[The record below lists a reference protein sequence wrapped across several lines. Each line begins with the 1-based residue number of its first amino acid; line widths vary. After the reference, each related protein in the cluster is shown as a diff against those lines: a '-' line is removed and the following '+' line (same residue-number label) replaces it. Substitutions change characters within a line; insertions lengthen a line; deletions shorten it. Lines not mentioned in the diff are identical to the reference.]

1 MEKFKCEVQ
10 KKSSTVMEKNERLLE
25 MKTHTVSVLGWQS
38 AVWAFSSISG
48 KKRRILNFA
57 LIFKEQ
63 LHIKLHMVEKNFY
76 DYCATD
82 QNWTHLPHDSRW
94 TYFMVNLTQLI
105 QYIWTANYHQSFKLE
120 AICVPVLFLLRYFE
134 NELG

>member
-1 MEKFKCEVQ
+1 MYQFLVDNQQSRHLVQ
-10 KKSSTVMEKNERLLE
+10 FLE
-25 MKTHTVSVLGWQS
+25 
-38 AVWAFSSISG
+38 

-82 QNWTHLPHDSRW
+82 QN
-94 TYFMVNLTQLI
+94 
-105 QYIWTANYHQSFKLE
+105 
-120 AICVPVLFLLRYFE
+120 
-134 NELG
+134 